1 MRRWCVLF
9 LLLTAVLF
17 GVGCA
22 SGYRVDYSHAQPDKP
37 GSTFLF
43 LGLWNIFSKGLDDV
57 AANLNEEGY
66 HAQSLPGPEWRQTG
80 DQIIELD
87 RKGELRRPLVLAGHS
102 LGADKALYLAEKL
115 RRAGVEVD
123 YICLL
128 DATNPPRVP
137 ANVKRCH
144 NIYLSHPMTDW
155 FPAFRGIAVSA
166 KSPETEL
173 VNYDVRYAQDGS
185 LSELDFDHF
194 DIETDPGIQALMTD
208 LIRAQLGGNPDFASI
223 FPPNSKT
230 RVE

>member
-1 MRRWCVLF
+1 MRPFLVLF
-9 LLLTAVLF
+9 LLIPAVCS
-17 GVGCA
+17 VGCA
-22 SGYRVDYSHAQPDKP
+22 SSSKVDYSRAEADKP

-43 LGLWNIFSKGLDDV
+43 LGLWNVFSKGLDDV

-66 HAQSLPGPEWRQTG
+66 HAQSLPGPDWQQIG
-80 DQIIELD
+80 DQIIVLHRAD
-87 RKGELRRPLVLAGHS
+87 KLRRPLVLGGHS

-128 DATNPPRVP
+128 DATNPPKVP
-137 ANVKRCH
+137 SNVKRCH

-166 KSPETEL
+166 VRPEVTEL

-223 FPPNSKT
+223 FPPNSKM